1 MGEAGPDDDAKNR
14 AMRVVIEAV
23 LTGRVAPLGTATSAI
38 AKAPVEG
45 PVAVGPLGLAGDEQ
59 ADRRVH
65 GGPDKA
71 VHHYALDHAA
81 AWRADLPGLPDL
93 LERPGAFGE
102 NFSGFGLTERDVCV
116 GDLWRAGS
124 TLLQVSQARQP
135 CFKLNLRFGVPDM
148 ARRVQASGRT
158 GWYYRVIEPGLV
170 TAGATLTLVERRHPD
185 WPLSRLLHHLYVDRL
200 DTAAL
205 RAITAL
211 APLAESWRTLAAR
224 RLASGAVEGWRRRLG
239 EEG

>member
-1 MGEAGPDDDAKNR
+1 
-14 AMRVVIEAV
+14 MRIVIGAV
-23 LTGRVAPLGTATSAI
+23 LTGRVAPLGDGSATSAI
-38 AKAPVEG
+38 AKTSVEG
-45 PVAVGPLGLAGDEQ
+45 PVAVGPLGLSGDAQ

-65 GGPDKA
+65 GGPEKA

-102 NFSGFGLTERDVCV
+102 NISTHSLTEHDVCV

-124 TLLQVSQARQP
+124 ALLQVSQARQP
-135 CFKLNLRFGVPDM
+135 CFKLNLRFGVSDM

-158 GWYYRVIEPGLV
+158 GWYYRVIEEGFV
-170 TAGATLTLVERRHPD
+170 AAGDALDLVERPHPD
-185 WPLSRLLHHLYVDRL
+185 WPLSRLLHHFYVDRL
-200 DTAAL
+200 DAAAL
-205 RAITAL
+205 REIAGLAAL
-211 APLAESWRTLAAR
+211 TESWRSLAAR
-224 RLASGAVEGWRRRLG
+224 RLASGAVEDWRRRLG

>member
-1 MGEAGPDDDAKNR
+1 
-14 AMRVVIEAV
+14 MRIVIGAV
-23 LTGRVAPLGTATSAI
+23 LTGRVAPLGDGSATSAI
-38 AKAPVEG
+38 AKTPVEG
-45 PVAVGPLGLAGDEQ
+45 PVAVGPLGLAGDAQ
-59 ADRRVH
+59 ADRRFH

-81 AWRADLPGLPDL
+81 AWRGELPGLPDR

-102 NFSGFGLTERDVCV
+102 NVSTRGLTERDVCV

-124 TLLQVSQARQP
+124 ALLQVSQARQP

-158 GWYYRVIEPGLV
+158 GWYYRVIEPGTV
-170 TAGATLTLVERRHPD
+170 AAGDALELVERPHPD

-200 DTAAL
+200 EAAAL
-205 RAITAL
+205 REIAGL
-211 APLAESWRTLAAR
+211 APLAESWRSLAAR
-224 RLASGAVEGWRRRLG
+224 RLASGAVEDWRRRLG

>member
-1 MGEAGPDDDAKNR
+1 
-14 AMRVVIEAV
+14 MRIVIEAV
-23 LTGRVAPLGTATSAI
+23 LTGRVAPLVGGKATSAI
-38 AKAPVEG
+38 AKTSVEG
-45 PVAVGPLGLAGDEQ
+45 PVAVGPLGLSGDAQ
-59 ADRRVH
+59 ADRRFH

-81 AWRADLPGLPDL
+81 AWRAELPGLPDL

-102 NFSGFGLTERDVCV
+102 NISTYGLTEHDVCV
-116 GDLWRAGS
+116 GDLWRVGS
-124 TLLQVSQARQP
+124 ALLQVSQARQP

-158 GWYYRVIEPGLV
+158 GWYYRVIEEGLV
-170 TAGATLTLVERRHPD
+170 AAGEALDLVERPHPD

-200 DTAAL
+200 DAAAL
-205 RAITAL
+205 REIAGL
-211 APLAESWRTLAAR
+211 AALAESWRSLAAR
-224 RLASGAVEGWRRRLG
+224 RLASGAVEDWRRRLG

>member
-1 MGEAGPDDDAKNR
+1 
-14 AMRVVIEAV
+14 MRIVIGAV
-23 LTGRVAPLGTATSAI
+23 LTGRVAPLGTAASAI
-38 AKAPVEG
+38 AKTAVRG
-45 PVAVGPLGLAGDEQ
+45 PVAVGPLGLAGDAQ

-65 GGPDKA
+65 GGPEKA

-102 NFSGFGLTERDVCV
+102 NFSTVGLTERDVCV

-124 TLLQVSQARQP
+124 ALLQVSQARQP
-135 CFKLNLRFGVPDM
+135 CFKLNLRFAVPDM

-158 GWYYRVIEPGLV
+158 GWYYRVIEEGIVSAGDALELV
-170 TAGATLTLVERRHPD
+170 GRPHPD
-185 WPLSRLLHHLYVDRL
+185 WPMSRLLHHLYVDRL
-200 DTAAL
+200 DAAAL
-205 RAITAL
+205 REIAGL
-211 APLAESWRTLAAR
+211 AFLTPSWRTLAAR
-224 RLASGAVEGWRRRLG
+224 RLASGAVEDWRRRLG

>member
-1 MGEAGPDDDAKNR
+1 
-14 AMRVVIEAV
+14 MRVAIQAV

-45 PVAVGPLGLAGDEQ
+45 PVAVGPLGLSGDEQ

-65 GGPDKA
+65 GGPEKA

-102 NFSGFGLTERDVCV
+102 NFSSHGLTEGQVCV
-116 GDLWRAGS
+116 GDLWRAGGA
-124 TLLQVSQARQP
+124 LLQVSQARQP
-135 CFKLNLRFGVPDM
+135 CFKLNLRFSVPDM

-158 GWYYRVIEPGLV
+158 GWYYRVIEPGSV
-170 TAGATLTLVERRHPD
+170 AAGDTLDLVERPHPD
-185 WPLSRLLHHLYVDRL
+185 WPLARLLHHFYVDRL
-200 DTAAL
+200 DAAAL
-205 RAITAL
+205 RAIAVL
-211 APLAESWRTLAAR
+211 APLTESWRTLAAR
-224 RLASGAVEGWRRRLG
+224 RLASGAVEDWRRRLG
-239 EEG
+239 EDV